1 MYYIRGGSLTKAFNI
16 ISVRIGFFNDA
27 IPLPSPY
34 PLPFFLLSFL
44 PFENVSKRTA
54 NLSVLSKNRRLEKNL
69 ASKFFSKDFRT
80 YFFGN
85 ND

>member
-44 PFENVSKRTA
+44 PFET
-54 NLSVLSKNRRLEKNL
+54 NRESICAFEKQ
-69 ASKFFSKDFRT
+69 AFGKKFRFEILFKGFQNIFFRK
-80 YFFGN
+80 
-85 ND
+85 